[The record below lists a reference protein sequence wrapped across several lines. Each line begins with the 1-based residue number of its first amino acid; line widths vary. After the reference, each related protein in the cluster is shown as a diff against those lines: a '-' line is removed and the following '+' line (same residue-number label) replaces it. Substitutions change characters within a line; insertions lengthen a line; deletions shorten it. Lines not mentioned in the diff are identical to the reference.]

1 VIARL
6 IEAADAGR
14 TVLTPNTELAAA
26 LFDAVERAY
35 REAGREVWPT
45 PRVRDFG
52 GWLRERHVRRQL
64 ADSTTE
70 RCLSEVEERELWR
83 RAVLESDIG
92 AQFLEPSGAARAAR
106 RARRA
111 MAEYGIPKRALAAHG
126 TEESLALLDWS
137 ARFADQCRALH
148 CIGGDRL
155 LEQAVET
162 PLGAEVP
169 PLWIESP
176 LWRPVAK
183 AWLKR
188 NAGPPLEPLA
198 AGEAAAVRTM
208 PRYVK
213 ADSPA
218 AELAAIAD
226 WAYGEL
232 KADPQFRAWVCIPDL
247 PGRRAEVVDAFD
259 AALAP
264 QRFSLEES
272 PAGAP
277 YAVAGGIPLA
287 DYAPVRGALDFLCA
301 ASGAV
306 SFGRFSSLLRAPE
319 LQASPSEAAAASRL
333 DAALRPYAPSEA
345 PLGEWLALPG
355 RVARDLP
362 AVAALDRLRA
372 AARALDALSGDH
384 PMSRWLPVWTDA
396 LEAGP
401 WGLRQRWS
409 SAEFQSAERFRELLA
424 ALAVGDRIFGRHSR
438 QSAESVL
445 RRAARDTPYQEQTGI
460 PPIWVSGQLADPWLA
475 YQGLWA
481 GGCDEQRWPPPADPI
496 PLLPAGLQR
505 EYGVLAASVDA
516 QREFAADLLKRW
528 CARARRAVFSCAD
541 LGDGRRASPS
551 PLLPVEAAL
560 ERACAVP
567 QPHWSSA
574 LRGAPALEELVD
586 EEAPAFGP
594 QEKTRG
600 VATLRAQS
608 RCAFRG
614 FAETRLRADPLERP
628 LPGINDRERG
638 ELLHDA
644 LQRIW
649 FDLKSSAGLRE
660 RAAPDLTRVI
670 DESARRAIDT
680 LCERRDPGR
689 RWRAREHERLNGL
702 LRRWLELEAARAPFT
717 VERLEEGSE
726 IARHAGLDF
735 SVRVDRIDRLVDGGR
750 ILIDYKSGAAE
761 PDWRGDRP
769 DNPQLPLYALLHRES
784 LVAVAYGRINAAE
797 CAFVVESGRSDIFPG
812 KRASR
817 LEGVPSFA
825 DLIELWSRRIE
836 RLAGDFAR
844 GRAAVAP
851 TPQACRSCRLQG
863 LCRVPSVF
871 ELERPRVAGE
881 SALP

>member
-1 VIARL
+1 L

-26 LFDAVERAY
+26 LFDAVERAHC
-35 REAGREVWPT
+35 EAGREVWPT
-45 PRVRDFG
+45 PRIRDFG
-52 GWLRERHVRRQL
+52 GWLRERHIRRQL

-70 RCLSEVEERELWR
+70 RCLTEVEERELWR

-137 ARFADQCRALH
+137 ARFADQCRAFH
-148 CIGGDRL
+148 CIGADRL
-155 LEQAVET
+155 LEQAAET
-162 PLGAEVP
+162 SLGGEVP

-183 AWLKR
+183 AWLER
-188 NAGPPLEPLA
+188 HAGPPLPPVP
-198 AGEAAAVRTM
+198 AGDAAALPTM
-208 PRYVK
+208 PRYLK

-218 AELAAIAD
+218 AELAAMAD

-232 KADPQFRAWVCIPDL
+232 KADPKFRAWVCIPDL

-272 PAGAP
+272 PAAAP
-277 YAVAGGIPLA
+277 YAVAGGSPLA
-287 DYAPVRGALDFLCA
+287 EYAPVRAALDFLSA
-301 ASGAV
+301 ASGAM
-306 SFGRFSSLLRAPE
+306 SFGRFSSLLRASQ

-333 DAALRPYAPSEA
+333 DAALRRHAPSEA
-345 PLGEWLALPG
+345 PLREWLALPG
-355 RVARDLP
+355 RVAPDLP
-362 AVAALDRLRA
+362 AVAALDRLRTA
-372 AARALDALSGDH
+372 ASSLDALSGDH
-384 PMSRWLPVWTDA
+384 PMSRWLPVWIDA
-396 LEAGP
+396 LQVGP
-401 WGLRQRWS
+401 WALRERWS

-438 QSAESVL
+438 QSAESIL

-475 YQGLWA
+475 YQGLWVS
-481 GGCDEQRWPPPADPI
+481 GCDEQRWPPPADPI

-505 EYGVLAASVDA
+505 EYRVVAASVDT
-516 QREFAADLLKRW
+516 QREFAADLSKRW
-528 CARARRAVFSCAD
+528 CSRAFRPVFSCAD
-541 LGDGRRASPS
+541 LGDGRRVRLS
-551 PLLPVEAAL
+551 PLLPVEAVS

-567 QPHWSSA
+567 QPHWSAA
-574 LRGAPALEELVD
+574 LGGAPTLEDLVD
-586 EEAPAFGP
+586 EEAPPVGA
-594 QEKTRG
+594 QERTRG

-614 FAETRLRADPLERP
+614 FAETRLDAQPLERP
-628 LPGINDRERG
+628 LPGFNDRERG

-649 FDLKSSAGLRE
+649 FDLKSSAGLTE
-660 RAAPDLTRVI
+660 RAAPDLTRLI
-670 DESARRAIDT
+670 DESARRAIDA

-689 RWRAREHERLNGL
+689 RWREREHERLNGL

-726 IARHAGLDF
+726 IAHHAGLDF
-735 SVRVDRIDRLVDGGR
+735 AVRVDRIDRLDDGGR
-750 ILIDYKSGAAE
+750 ILIDYKSGAATA
-761 PDWRGDRP
+761 DWRGDRP

-797 CAFVVESGRSDIFPG
+797 CAFVVESGRGDIFPG
-812 KRASR
+812 RQATR
-817 LEGVPSFA
+817 LEGLPSFA

-836 RLAGDFAR
+836 CLAGDFAR
-844 GRAAVAP
+844 GHAAVAP

-871 ELERPRVAGE
+871 ELERPRIAGAA
-881 SALP
+881 S